1 MAGVA
6 MNDRLWNSS
15 QQFGNHDCLEIL
27 WDRIE
32 CLLDNMTAKGIHGE
46 IQSVS
51 PNSFSYVDNLV
62 RCAMLKASLH
72 QEITKPVNHQWV
84 GLCYDRIHDLK
95 LLLRSSDLE
104 FLL

>member
-1 MAGVA
+1 M
-6 MNDRLWNSS
+6 DDCLWDSS
-15 QQFGNHDCLEIL
+15 QQFGNHDRLEIL
-27 WDRIE
+27 RNRIE
-32 CLLDNMTAKGIHGE
+32 CLLNNMTTKRIHGE

-51 PNSFSYVDNLV
+51 SNSFSYVDNLV
-62 RCAMLKASLH
+62 RCAMLKTSLH

-104 FLL
+104 PLL